1 MVNSFLQETSHL
13 ISAHTSPA
21 AGQDPLAGRVET
33 PAFGTRIVR
42 PYVPLRFDS
51 SESAPAWD
59 LSERR
64 TYISLCCKY
73 AIPQDGMALI
83 ITRKNRKTD
92 LNRLTCFI

>member
-1 MVNSFLQETSHL
+1 MRPVV
-13 ISAHTSPA
+13 
-21 AGQDPLAGRVET
+21 GQDPLAGRVET

-64 TYISLCCKY
+64 TYTTINSADTSLCCKY

-83 ITRKNRKTD
+83 ITRKNRKTN
-92 LNRLTCFI
+92 LNRLTWFI